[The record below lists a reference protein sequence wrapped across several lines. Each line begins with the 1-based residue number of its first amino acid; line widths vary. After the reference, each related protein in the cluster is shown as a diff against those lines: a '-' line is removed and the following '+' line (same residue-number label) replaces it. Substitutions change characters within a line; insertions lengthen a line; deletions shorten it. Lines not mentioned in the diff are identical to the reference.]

1 MYKITIE
8 EDGKVPKE
16 INAIQYC
23 IFAEVK
29 HGHKMDAACDSA
41 FLAFVAKEA
50 DLSFTV
56 VRSRAI
62 EERFQYN
69 AGGRECQ

>member
-1 MYKITIE
+1 LFKITIE
-8 EDGKVPKE
+8 KDGEVPKE

-50 DLSFTV
+50 DLNFTA
-56 VRSRAI
+56 VRMRAI
-62 EERFQYN
+62 EEQL
-69 AGGRECQ
+69 EK